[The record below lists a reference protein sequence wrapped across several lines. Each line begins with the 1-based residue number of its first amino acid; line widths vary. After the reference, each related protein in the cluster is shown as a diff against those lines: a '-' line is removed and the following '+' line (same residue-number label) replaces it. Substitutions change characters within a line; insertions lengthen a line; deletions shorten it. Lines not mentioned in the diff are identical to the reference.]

1 MTAKLKEALD
11 KHIPP
16 CDVYQCTLRES
27 CAKWMIVYQCTLRES
42 CAKWM
47 MSCEAFNEWIDLKPM
62 RPPKFPEEFP
72 STETF
77 LEMLDTRCYRRPA
90 SDTCYR
96 G

>member
-27 CAKWMIVYQCTLRES
+27 CAKWM
-42 CAKWM
+42 
-47 MSCEAFNEWIDLKPM
+47 MSCQAFNEWIDLKPM

-77 LEMLDTRCYRRPA
+77 LEMLEEEIR
-90 SDTCYR
+90 
-96 G
+96 